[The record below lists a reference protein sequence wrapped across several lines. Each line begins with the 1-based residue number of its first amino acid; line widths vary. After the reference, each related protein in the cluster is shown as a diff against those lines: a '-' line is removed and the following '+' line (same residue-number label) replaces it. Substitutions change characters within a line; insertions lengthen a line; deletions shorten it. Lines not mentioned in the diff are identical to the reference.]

1 MINDNTNFPAI
12 SNGFQTQLIH
22 FYITDVASY
31 EVLPSV
37 NLKLKLPGTL
47 QA

>member
-1 MINDNTNFPAI
+1 MATPWSATSNDIRTHPF
-12 SNGFQTQLIH
+12 H
-22 FYITDVASY
+22 FYVTDVSAY

-47 QA
+47 